1 MSHSLISRNE
11 DLAALV
17 NDGYRISIIGG
28 YLVVRGIPYVTE
40 LGAIDTADMVSALE
54 LSGENTVSPLT
65 QHTVWWTGQMPH
77 YADRSSMQDSLCCS
91 VWPTGFQLGDG
102 LTAFSRWSMKLR
114 GHGTHRAYA
123 DHKEKI
129 DTYVG
134 EVGGQADALFPGS
147 LAIAKSQSQAD
158 LQLQSRF
165 KYLDMNAFRSG
176 MRGIE
181 QTISDDV
188 VAVIGLGGSGSY
200 LVDILA
206 KTNIREL
213 HLYDDDVL
221 SYHNAFRLPGAAQA
235 SELTGQVKKVH
246 WLKNQYASV
255 RAEGIHAHD
264 KEVSGETMAELGRYT
279 MVFIA
284 VDRLDVRRAIQAQC
298 TALGVPHIALGLGVE
313 VEGEANDQLGGMVK
327 VEVMHAPRSLGA
339 GDWQGYLA
347 QADADDMY
355 GNIQTAELNM
365 LSAALAIVEWKAMR
379 GFYVNDRSVDM
390 DSQVYVVP
398 TGRINTKQKRQP

>member
-1 MSHSLISRNE
+1 MSHSLISRNA

-17 NDGYRISIIGG
+17 KDGYTISIIGG

-40 LGAIDTADMVSALE
+40 HGAVDTADIVSTLE
-54 LSGENTVSPLT
+54 LSDEPLT

-77 YADRSSMQDSLCCS
+77 YADRSSMQASLCCS
-91 VWPTGFQLGDG
+91 VWPTGFPLGDG

-114 GHGTHRAYA
+114 GHGTHRPYA

-129 DTYVG
+129 DTYVT
-134 EVGGQADALFPGS
+134 EVSGQADALFPGS
-147 LAIAKSQSQAD
+147 LAIAKDQSLAE
-158 LQLQSRF
+158 LELQSRF

-176 MRGIE
+176 TRGIE
-181 QTISDDV
+181 QTISEDI
-188 VAVIGLGGSGSY
+188 VAVIGVGGSGSY

-206 KTNIREL
+206 KTNVKEL

-221 SYHNAFRLPGAAQA
+221 SYHNAFRLPGAAEA

-246 WLKNQYASV
+246 WLSKQYSPV
-255 RAEGIHAHD
+255 REDGIYAHPIEITSD
-264 KEVSGETMAELGRYT
+264 TWPELGRCT

-284 VDRLDVRRAIQAQC
+284 VDHLPVRRAIQAQC
-298 TALGVPHIALGLGVE
+298 SALGIAHIAVGLGVE

-327 VEVMHAPRSLGA
+327 VEICHVPRVLSDA
-339 GDWQGYLA
+339 DRQRYMA

-365 LSAALAIVEWKAMR
+365 LSAALAVVEWKAMR
-379 GFYVNDRSVDM
+379 GFYVNDRAADI

-398 TGRINTKQKRQP
+398 TGRINTKRKGDL